1 VAFDD
6 LIRLAPGEL
15 ASVAVTALAMYAV
28 VLACARLAGVR
39 SFAEMSNF
47 DIAITIAIGSTIA
60 TTVVA
65 DNPALS
71 RGIAGIVALYALQL
85 AVSALRGRF
94 RAAEKVLDNRPI
106 LVMGPRG
113 RLLPANMA
121 VARIT
126 EDDLRATLRSA
137 NVHDLTQVQAV
148 IMEGTGDIHVLR
160 AHADTPVDPW
170 LLQGVRDYEPHGGLD
185 AVCRPAG
192 G

>member
-1 VAFDD
+1 
-6 LIRLAPGEL
+6 
-15 ASVAVTALAMYAV
+15 
-28 VLACARLAGVR
+28 
-39 SFAEMSNF
+39 MSTF

-65 DNPALS
+65 DSPALS

-106 LVMGPRG
+106 LVMGPNG
-113 RLLPANMA
+113 RLLPSNMA

-126 EDDLRATLRSA
+126 EDDLRASLRSA
-137 NVHDLTQVQAV
+137 NVHDLTQVKAV

-160 AHADTPVDPW
+160 SDGDRPVDAW
-170 LLQGVRDYEPHGGLD
+170 LLQGVRDYEPQGGLD
-185 AVCRPAG
+185 AVRRPAG
-192 G
+192 T